1 MPTLTLFEHER
12 RPFPWTERQLVA
24 VERLNQALETEVL
37 RATTYGGQKVLQ
49 ARSYVG
55 LIRFGRQTVQ
65 VLPKIDTSDGDRA
78 TAEHSAVRN
87 LVHMLAQVGN
97 FPIREHDVALLLRHN
112 RDWFEIL
119 TRLFATHLMEQWQ
132 RGPHSN
138 YQSVDRNQPALKG
151 KWRIADQLRRPGR
164 DHVFAVTYDE
174 FTADNRLNRVFR
186 YVTERLWH
194 QTRDGVNRRLL
205 GELRQWL
212 DGVTLLPVMAA
223 ADARPEL
230 ISRLNRRFEPL
241 LNLAR
246 LFLGAQTPQ
255 LDGGRDDMFA
265 FVFDMNQLFEAFL
278 VHTIRRQREHILPP
292 ALLACSLHPQVR
304 RHARYLA
311 RTAGGR
317 QLFRLRPDL
326 AFHAADTQLPF
337 PLLADAKYKR
347 LKADDARLGVSQ
359 GDFYQM
365 LVYAHRY
372 HSPRVLL
379 LYPQVSGPLR
389 RHFQVLGIE
398 DTVVTAATVNLH
410 VDLGSAS
417 GRQALV
423 QELRGIFHD
432 LWTMDSVT
440 PQTPEQLD
448 VSPAITE
455 AYHEPTP

>member
-1 MPTLTLFEHER
+1 MT
-12 RPFPWTERQLVA
+12 

-37 RATTYGGQKVLQ
+37 RATTHRGQKVLQ

-55 LIRFGRQTVQ
+55 LMRFGRQTVQ
-65 VLPKIDTSDGDRA
+65 VLPKIDTGDGDRA

-87 LVHMLAQVGN
+87 LIHMLAQVGN
-97 FPIREHDVALLLRHN
+97 FPIREHDVAPLLRHN

-138 YQSVDRNQPALKG
+138 YQSVDRDQPALKG

-174 FTADNRLNRVFR
+174 FTADNGLNRVFR

-194 QTRDGVNRRLL
+194 QTRDGANRRLL

-223 ADARPEL
+223 ADAPPEL

-255 LDGGRDDMFA
+255 LDAGRDDTFA

-278 VHTIRRQREHILPP
+278 VHTIRRQREQILPP
-292 ALLACSLHPQVR
+292 ALQTCSLHPQAR
-304 RHARYLA
+304 RYARYLA

-326 AFHAADTQLPF
+326 AFHDAQAQPPF
-337 PLLADAKYKR
+337 PLLLDAKYKR

-365 LVYAHRY
+365 LAYAHRY

-379 LYPQVSGPLR
+379 LYPQVNGPLR
-389 RHFQVLGIE
+389 RHFQVLGTE
-398 DTVVTAATVNLH
+398 DTVIAAATVNLH
-410 VDLGSAS
+410 VDLCSAG

-423 QELRGIFHD
+423 QELRDIFHGLWAAD
-432 LWTMDSVT
+432 LGAR
-440 PQTPEQLD
+440 QTLKQLD
-448 VSPAITE
+448 TSPVSTE
-455 AYHEPTP
+455 AHHEPTP